1 MSDKEKKQSLPEK
14 IFTGIAFGI
23 FAASIGILRL
33 FAKLFPFERRKYEK
47 SAYFRAFGIKYSYGV
62 TKRADYKLYTAAK
75 EKGLPLE
82 RKTFSDG
89 KPFYE
94 WSGGR
99 DKFALLLAVPSFDW
113 IFFQDGEWKTC
124 EFGDEENAVGLEE
137 RLKEVFPEAPALSL
151 PVKLLS
157 DGVIAIDS
165 EEAAKNSPFFLSEEE
180 VFADPER
187 ALTYA
192 PRGGLTFAE
201 GGAAELPPTKAG
213 DGAGAAI
220 GTDKT
225 KETDERAREA

>member
-1 MSDKEKKQSLPEK
+1 M
-14 IFTGIAFGI
+14 
-23 FAASIGILRL
+23 
-33 FAKLFPFERRKYEK
+33 
-47 SAYFRAFGIKYSYGV
+47 
-62 TKRADYKLYTAAK
+62 
-75 EKGLPLE
+75 
-82 RKTFSDG
+82 
-89 KPFYE
+89 
-94 WSGGR
+94 
-99 DKFALLLAVPSFDW
+99 
-113 IFFQDGEWKTC
+113 
-124 EFGDEENAVGLEE
+124 
-137 RLKEVFPEAPALSL
+137 
-151 PVKLLS
+151 
-157 DGVIAIDS
+157 IAIDS

>member
-1 MSDKEKKQSLPEK
+1 M
-14 IFTGIAFGI
+14 
-23 FAASIGILRL
+23 
-33 FAKLFPFERRKYEK
+33 
-47 SAYFRAFGIKYSYGV
+47 

-99 DKFALLLAVPSFDW
+99 DKFVLLLAAPSFDW

-137 RLKEVFPEAPALSL
+137 RVKEVFPEAPALSL